1 MVIAERYKVL
11 EDENVLHE
19 GTRLLQRPRT
29 CETCRNSVIPD
40 MMAIFTYRDH
50 AIVLQA
56 LVPSEASIIRAL
68 FKILLRQ
75 IQNRES
81 VKARTQYVE

>member
-19 GTRLLQRPRT
+19 GIKLLQRPRT

-56 LVPSEASIIRAL
+56 LVPSEASIIKG
-68 FKILLRQ
+68 F
-75 IQNRES
+75 IQNIVETDSKQRERQGQDP
-81 VKARTQYVE
+81 VC

>member
-19 GTRLLQRPRT
+19 GIKLLQRPRT

-56 LVPSEASIIRAL
+56 LC
-68 FKILLRQ
+68 LRKQ
-75 IQNRES
+75 VLSRLYS
-81 VKARTQYVE
+81 KDC

>member
-1 MVIAERYKVL
+1 MIIAERYKVL

-19 GTRLLQRPRT
+19 GIKLLQRPRA
-29 CETCRNSVIPD
+29 CETCRGSVIPD

-56 LVPSEASIIRAL
+56 LYLRKQVLLWLL

-75 IQNRES
+75 VQNRES